1 LGLEKMTSLH
11 QSPKWENL
19 KCQIGTS
26 SSDHGGKRKLPIVF
40 NEQGIAFLLAVLR
53 SENALNVGNEININ

>member
-1 LGLEKMTSLH
+1 MSSLH

-26 SSDHGGKRKLPIVF
+26 SSDYGGKRKLPFVF
-40 NEQGIAFLLAVLR
+40 NEQGVAFLLAVLR
-53 SENALNVGNEININ
+53 IETAIYVGNEINLN